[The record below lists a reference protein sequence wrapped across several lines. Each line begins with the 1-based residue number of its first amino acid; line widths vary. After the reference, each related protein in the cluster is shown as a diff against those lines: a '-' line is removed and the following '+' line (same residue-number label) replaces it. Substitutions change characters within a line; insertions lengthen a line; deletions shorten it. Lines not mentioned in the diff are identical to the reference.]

1 MRRSTGTG
9 KAASNPAWVAD
20 HAIWEQ
26 AKAKAPGAPWGV
38 ITNIYKQLG
47 GRVFKKADWHKQ
59 FRESGS
65 MKNIKVNKAG
75 VASVVGG
82 VIPGVPDGPGP
93 RGGTAGCPFTI
104 GADEPFSPNRWHRA
118 MKYVEERYGKDIPD
132 FEAKVKAAYPR
143 IEGQADGRADQ
154 EITLIQEVAQAL
166 RAYQD
171 GGKTVEFLAGELKR
185 IGDKHGVTG
194 LDTAAVLRM
203 TDRFLEANK
212 AIQDMMDQFGGKQ
225 PPKLVMQEMTDTLHK
240 TMADFYQMVSWNGV
254 GSQVG
259 AGNPYHPYWDDVL
272 KKQDELAKGI
282 EHEKEHL
289 GTIARAFKRGQA
301 LKRIPG
307 VDMDRD
313 VSQED
318 RIRFLKLTALTAQE
332 IAQDHLR
339 QIPDYYTRLEK
350 MEREAKG
357 STQSE
362 VGMRLSAHDRFFVV
376 TEPESNA
383 AHLTDVMFET
393 DLKGLELYLKGGG
406 HVHGLYTMDDQA
418 TANRDA
424 LMLLGRA
431 HK

>member
-1 MRRSTGTG
+1 VVKVYPHFSGVEMLKYVHSDGSIHEKQIGRLENAQAYVEDINSMIAKGLNPLDKYGYKFWTWFSDGSPVRKKMMGLD
-9 KAASNPAWVAD
+9 AS
-20 HAIWEQ
+20 
-26 AKAKAPGAPWGV
+26 
-38 ITNIYKQLG
+38 
-47 GRVFKKADWHKQ
+47 
-59 FRESGS
+59 
-65 MKNIKVNKAG
+65 
-75 VASVVGG
+75 
-82 VIPGVPDGPGP
+82 
-93 RGGTAGCPFTI
+93 I

-171 GGKTVEFLAGELKR
+171 GGKTVEFLTGELKR